1 MKQRE
6 YQEMRTLIDNII
18 DQDILVIVEGKK
30 DKAALKEHGITR
42 VINLCAQHK
51 MLEKVAHEKQV
62 IILTDLD
69 KEGKRIYGRLKDLFS
84 RHGIQVND
92 KLRNFLFKHT
102 KLRQIEGLVHYI
114 EFKC

>member
-1 MKQRE
+1 MDE
-6 YQEMRTLIDNII
+6 YQEMQTLITDII
-18 DQDILVIVEGKK
+18 DQDLLVIVEGKK
-30 DKAALKEHGITR
+30 DKAALKELGITR

-69 KEGKRIYGRLKDLFS
+69 KEGKRIYGKLKDLFS
-84 RHGIQVND
+84 RHGIHVND

-102 KLRQIEGLVHYI
+102 KLRQIEGLGHYI
-114 EFKC
+114 DHIE